1 MQDGISQVQAAAKTT
16 AAFVRSC
23 LIWVPFKPGGL
34 SSPKPS
40 ILFKTVQTISWTSE
54 QAVFVD
60 VRISEVANVVIHPPS
75 LQSPEGRFK
84 GQISAMRT
92 SCMGFLSPRLDSF

>member
-1 MQDGISQVQAAAKTT
+1 MQDGISQVQAAATTT

-23 LIWVPFKPGGL
+23 LIRVPFKPGRV

-60 VRISEVANVVIHPPS
+60 VRISEVANVVIHPPPLRAPRADS
-75 LQSPEGRFK
+75 KPRFLQCVLLAWVS
-84 GQISAMRT
+84 SA
-92 SCMGFLSPRLDSF
+92 PA